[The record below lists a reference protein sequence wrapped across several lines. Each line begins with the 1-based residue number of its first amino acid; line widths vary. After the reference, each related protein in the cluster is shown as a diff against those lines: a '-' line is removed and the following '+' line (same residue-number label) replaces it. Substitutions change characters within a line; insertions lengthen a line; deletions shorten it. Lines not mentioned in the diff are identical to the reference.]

1 MKYNHDKL
9 DKISKE
15 LFDSLKD
22 NSIKLDSSH
31 FNVFNIKPLA
41 RLTAIAI
48 VVYSFILIVVFT
60 TWTSAQ
66 LSNFS
71 F

>member
-1 MKYNHDKL
+1 MTPLNNTLHVYVVL
-9 DKISKE
+9 TII
-15 LFDSLKD
+15 LV
-22 NSIKLDSSH
+22 I

>member
-1 MKYNHDKL
+1 MTPLNNTLHVYVVL
-9 DKISKE
+9 TII
-15 LFDSLKD
+15 LV
-22 NSIKLDSSH
+22 I

-66 LSNFS
+66 LLNFT